1 MKRTKKSGKRNGISS
16 AVYYHGMMLPGMIF
30 VLLFNFVPMFGIIM
44 AFQDYKPAKGFLGS
58 NWVGLKHFKY
68 LLQIPDGMQ
77 IFRNTLVISLGK
89 LALGTIAAVL
99 FAILLNEIQ
108 SMWLKKSVQT
118 IVYLPHFLSW
128 VVLATAIRSI
138 FGMDG
143 VVNAIFG
150 TDINFIGSNKLFQ
163 PLLIG
168 TDVWKEFGYN
178 SVVYLAA
185 LTSIDPGLHE
195 AAQID
200 GASWWQRVIHVTL
213 PGISPV
219 IFLMVAMG
227 IGNVLSAGFDQV
239 YNLYSAS
246 VYQSGDIIDTY
257 VYRVGLNSMQYSF
270 GTAIGLMKSVIGLI
284 LMLMANGLAKKF
296 TDSKIF

>member
-1 MKRTKKSGKRNGISS
+1 
-16 AVYYHGMMLPGMIF
+16 
-30 VLLFNFVPMFGIIM
+30 
-44 AFQDYKPAKGFLGS
+44 
-58 NWVGLKHFKY
+58 
-68 LLQIPDGMQ
+68 
-77 IFRNTLVISLGK
+77 
-89 LALGTIAAVL
+89 
-99 FAILLNEIQ
+99 
-108 SMWLKKSVQT
+108 
-118 IVYLPHFLSW
+118 
-128 VVLATAIRSI
+128 
-138 FGMDG
+138 MDG

-150 TDINFIGSNKLFQ
+150 TNINFIGSNKLFQ

-296 TDSKIF
+296 TDS

>member
-1 MKRTKKSGKRNGISS
+1 
-16 AVYYHGMMLPGMIF
+16 
-30 VLLFNFVPMFGIIM
+30 
-44 AFQDYKPAKGFLGS
+44 
-58 NWVGLKHFKY
+58 
-68 LLQIPDGMQ
+68 MQ

-150 TDINFIGSNKLFQ
+150 TNINFIGSNKLFQ

>member
-1 MKRTKKSGKRNGISS
+1 M
-16 AVYYHGMMLPGMIF
+16 
-30 VLLFNFVPMFGIIM
+30 
-44 AFQDYKPAKGFLGS
+44 
-58 NWVGLKHFKY
+58 
-68 LLQIPDGMQ
+68 
-77 IFRNTLVISLGK
+77 
-89 LALGTIAAVL
+89 
-99 FAILLNEIQ
+99 
-108 SMWLKKSVQT
+108 
-118 IVYLPHFLSW
+118 
-128 VVLATAIRSI
+128 
-138 FGMDG
+138 
-143 VVNAIFG
+143 
-150 TDINFIGSNKLFQ
+150 
-163 PLLIG
+163 
-168 TDVWKEFGYN
+168 
-178 SVVYLAA
+178 
-185 LTSIDPGLHE
+185 
-195 AAQID
+195 
-200 GASWWQRVIHVTL
+200 IHVTL